1 VKTVIA
7 AIIVSVIVSSS
18 ATAGVTTLI
27 RSKDIKNGTIQP
39 IDLSAAAK
47 RGMKGA
53 PGAQGPAGPRGLQGV
68 QGVQGLQGERGPAGF
83 NYVSRHTHS
92 TFLFSNSGGTITV
105 TCTSGQ
111 PVGGGFDGA
120 DKNVAVYDSHPT
132 SNGWQVRA
140 YNFNTSWSNSVT
152 AYVLCAG

>member
-68 QGVQGLQGERGPAGF
+68 QGVQGLQGERGPLVLTTSAGTLTPRSCF
-83 NYVSRHTHS
+83 RT
-92 TFLFSNSGGTITV
+92 
-105 TCTSGQ
+105 
-111 PVGGGFDGA
+111 
-120 DKNVAVYDSHPT
+120 
-132 SNGWQVRA
+132 QVER
-140 YNFNTSWSNSVT
+140 S
-152 AYVLCAG
+152 L